1 MKAPAPAP
9 RPTSLWRLALSPS
22 VWALH
27 FLLCYITAAI
37 YCAKFSDGRDG
48 LVVVRIVIAAYTAV
62 AVGVIGA
69 DALNA
74 ARRLRACGEAPPFD
88 QDTPED
94 RHRFMAFSTLLLAG
108 LSLVAT
114 VFSGLVAVFFENC
127 Q

>member
-1 MKAPAPAP
+1 MNASASSP

-37 YCAKFSDGRDG
+37 YCAKFAEGRDG
-48 LVVVRIVIAAYTAV
+48 LVIVRLVITAYTAV
-62 AVGVIGA
+62 AVGVIGT
-69 DALNA
+69 DAFNA
-74 ARRLRACGEAPPFD
+74 ARRLRACGKAPPFD

-114 VFSGLVAVFFENC
+114 VFSGLVAVYFENC